1 MQQGAGE
8 SNQTISA
15 MLEEKFLVF
24 KEHRY
29 STLTTKR
36 PEKRC
41 KFNLSNFLNRWS
53 ATLMISDQFS
63 EKTGVIFTAWEN
75 EIR

>member
-24 KEHRY
+24 KKHRY

-41 KFNLSNFLNRWS
+41 NFNLSNFLNR
-53 ATLMISDQFS
+53 
-63 EKTGVIFTAWEN
+63 
-75 EIR
+75 